1 MELVRGFLLKAVP
14 YTESQSIIYLFTK
27 EEGFMAMITSGINN
41 KRKTILPIMQLCE
54 VEFLRNSRG
63 GLHKLSVIAPVNKAS
78 NLNFE
83 IERGTYASLWGNLL
97 ATFLREQHAD
107 EQLFEYLHR
116 AVELLEG
123 CREGFVNVTLLFW
136 IRMAGLFGIR
146 PDCDNYEPGML
157 FNLESGEF
165 VESRA
170 YTNGMVLTGPNVAQA
185 IYRFST
191 IEVEMLGR
199 VKIDFK
205 SFEILLETMMHYYER
220 HFAVKFNRTEI
231 GLILEILRT

>member
-1 MELVRGFLLKAVP
+1 MELVKGFLLKAVP

-27 EEGFMAMITSGINN
+27 EEGFMAMITSGGNS
-41 KRKTILPIMQLCE
+41 KRTRVLPIMQLCE
-54 VEFLRNSRG
+54 VEFMRNSRG
-63 GLHKLSVIAPVNKAS
+63 GLHKLGVVAPVNKVS

-83 IERGTYASLWGNLL
+83 IERGAYASLWGNLL

-107 EQLFEYLHR
+107 EQLFEYIHR
-116 AVELLEG
+116 AVGLLEE
-123 CREGFVNVTLLFW
+123 CRDGFVNVTLLFW
-136 IRMAGLFGIR
+136 IRMAGLFGVR
-146 PDCDNYEPGML
+146 PDCDKFEPGML

-170 YTNGMVLTGPNVAQA
+170 YTNGMFLTGPNVAQA

-205 SFEILLETMMHYYER
+205 SFETLLETMMHYYER
-220 HFAVKFNRTEI
+220 HFAVKFNRGEI
-231 GLILEILRT
+231 EVILEILRE